1 MLWAKEI
8 LKSDLLALT
17 WFKWASWLV
26 QTDWQRCL
34 HRCFVL
40 FLAVYTAS
48 PLSSHMMT
56 LKEPASILQDLERMN
71 LLLCSKCFIWRIWK
85 EIQERD
91 DKFCVAP
98 LQSCKELCGEK
109 SNLQS
114 YNMRT
119 WNNMSKE
126 VEPSGSGQSHLIR
139 RNVQTEGVSVG
150 QHLNH
155 NVQAFKDHLVLLQ
168 YHPVP
173 HWLQFYSPCQS
184 KLIYLF
190 QSQNKSPP

>member
-1 MLWAKEI
+1 MCLFVSVCSPCSKLDITAVSCHRQHPNVLWAKEI
-8 LKSDLLALT
+8 LKSDLLALP

-34 HRCFVL
+34 YRRFVL
-40 FLAVYTAS
+40 FLAVYSAS

-98 LQSCKELCGEK
+98 LQSCKEPCGEK

-119 WNNMSKE
+119 WNNMSRE
-126 VEPSGSGQSHLIR
+126 VEPSGSGSRWVKVIWFDAMYKQK
-139 RNVQTEGVSVG
+139 
-150 QHLNH
+150 
-155 NVQAFKDHLVLLQ
+155 AFL
-168 YHPVP
+168 
-173 HWLQFYSPCQS
+173 
-184 KLIYLF
+184 
-190 QSQNKSPP
+190 